1 MREFD
6 VKRQKDGMIK
16 KSTIR
21 TSVVKKGDGGAK
33 AGNIR
38 RVGKSNIKSF
48 DMINEKLKGS
58 AIRSLFKPKLKIM
71 DLVASVRQLSIM
83 TDAGIPIHDS
93 VKEVADTSKNL
104 RVKEI
109 FAKVS
114 NDLNAGMS
122 LSVAFSSFKE
132 ELGDVFIAMVSLGE
146 NTGKLGDALAKL
158 DSIMTEL
165 YENNRK
171 FKKAMRY
178 PLITVVAIIVAF
190 VILMVVV
197 VPQFREIF
205 EQLNAKLPMP
215 TIVLLNIEYVLSN
228 YGLYI
233 LGGLIVLFFILR
245 QYYKKSKNFHLA
257 FDKYFIKVP
266 VVGPIV
272 LFSSMYRFNMIFSEL
287 VRAGVPIAGALD
299 TSLITVSNTEMK
311 RKLQATRTII
321 QRGQSLTDAFKHTSL
336 YENMLIQMV
345 SAGEQ
350 SGRLDD
356 MLEKVTGYY
365 RDRFNDRID
374 NISSSIEPILM
385 LFIAGMVLMMALG
398 IFLPMWDLGSAVK
411 G

>member
-1 MREFD
+1 MKEFD
-6 VKRQKDGMIK
+6 VKRQANGVMK
-16 KSTIR
+16 KTTIR
-21 TSVVKKGDGGAK
+21 TSVKKVEGK
-33 AGNIR
+33 TKTGNIR
-38 RVGKSNIKSF
+38 RVGKSQSKSL
-48 DMINEKLKGS
+48 DMLNQKLKNS
-58 AIRSLFKPKLKIM
+58 QIRSLFKPKLKIM

-109 FAKVS
+109 FNKVS

-132 ELGDVFIAMVSLGE
+132 ELGDVFIAMVGLGE

-178 PLITVVAIIVAF
+178 PMITVFAIIVAF
-190 VILMVVV
+190 IILMVVV

-205 EQLNAKLPMP
+205 EQLNAQLPMP
-215 TIVLLNIEYVLSN
+215 TIVLLAIEHALSN
-228 YGLYI
+228 YGLYM
-233 LGGLIVLFFILR
+233 LAGLIGLFFVFR
-245 QYYKKSKNFHLA
+245 SVYKKNKAFHLKC
-257 FDKYFIKVP
+257 DRWFIKVP
-266 VVGPIV
+266 VTGPII

-311 RKLQATRTII
+311 RRLQATKTII
-321 QRGQSLTDAFKHTSL
+321 QRGQSLTEAFKSTSL

-356 MLEKVTGYY
+356 MLEKVTDYY
-365 RDRFNDRID
+365 RGRFNDRID

-411 G
+411 S

>member
-6 VKRQKDGMIK
+6 VKRQANGVVK
-16 KSTIR
+16 KATIR
-21 TSVVKKGDGGAK
+21 TSAKKVGEQIK
-33 AGNIR
+33 SGNIR
-38 RVGKSNIKSF
+38 RVGKSQSKSL
-48 DMINEKLKGS
+48 DMINQKLKNS
-58 AIRSLFKPKLKIM
+58 QIRSLFKPKLKIM

-109 FAKVS
+109 FTRVS

-178 PLITVVAIIVAF
+178 PLITIVAIIVAF

-233 LGGLIVLFFILR
+233 LGALVVVFFILR
-245 QYYKKSKNFHLA
+245 QYYKRSKGFHLA

-287 VRAGVPIAGALD
+287 VRAGVPIAGALE

-321 QRGQSLTDAFKHTSL
+321 QRGQSLTEAFKSTSL

-356 MLEKVTGYY
+356 MLEKVTDYY
-365 RDRFNDRID
+365 RGRFNDRID